1 MYEERTRVLTYLHF
15 LVFRFI
21 DKVVYEVT
29 KVIETPQKT
38 QRNPDQYFCQHDF

>member
-1 MYEERTRVLTYLHF
+1 M
-15 LVFRFI
+15 VFRFV

-38 QRNPDQYFCQHDF
+38 QRNPDQNFCQHDFEIGLVFQTIRHD